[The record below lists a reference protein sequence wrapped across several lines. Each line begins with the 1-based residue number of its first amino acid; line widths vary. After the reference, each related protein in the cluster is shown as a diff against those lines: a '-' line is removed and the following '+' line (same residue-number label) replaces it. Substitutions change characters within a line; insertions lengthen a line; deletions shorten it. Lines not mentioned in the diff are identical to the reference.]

1 VFRNTKVGKSVEG
14 LPIGDSYAGEV
25 YLSLFDKFGPWESD
39 SYQHILA
46 EATAEGIT
54 EYIQNVYT
62 KENPS
67 ALWSVTLKD
76 LDYLQSDSKKYII
89 PFKDEFFHYVL
100 NTLVVI
106 LYIKEKDP
114 DAQFVIMTGNAETN
128 GYWWKE
134 ADRNKSVEFL
144 ELILNINNISYLL
157 LDPEYE
163 LHKYQI
169 YPAKNVFVVND
180 FLTTRELS
188 LAEITFAINKYVL
201 DKLNVP
207 VVPGKKIY
215 ISRGESVLAESA
227 YEVTGIPESGYAT
240 NFVRIYG
247 EPKLEEYLESQGFEI
262 FRYNSVESLEDQV
275 RLFASAELVMGATGT
290 GLVNVLFM
298 NDKQNVI
305 ELKTEIKWFHGD
317 HEANSHYVWLS
328 YGKGHRFMFLDVS
341 DKQADTAIAELK
353 RLRWFLID

>member
-1 VFRNTKVGKSVEG
+1 MFRNTKVGKSVEG
-14 LPIGDSYAGEV
+14 LPIGDTYAGEV

-39 SYQHILA
+39 SYQHILVEPTA
-46 EATAEGIT
+46 EAIAD
-54 EYIQNVYT
+54 YIQNVYT
-62 KENPS
+62 KENPN
-67 ALWSVTLKD
+67 APYSVKLKE

-106 LYIKEKDP
+106 LYIAERNP
-114 DAQFVIMTGNAETN
+114 GAEFAVVLGNSETN

-134 ADRNKSVEFL
+134 DDRRKNVEFL
-144 ELILNINNISYLL
+144 ELILNLNKISYKV

-163 LHKYQI
+163 SHKFEV
-169 YPAKNVFVVND
+169 YPAKNVVVVND

-188 LAEITFAINKYVL
+188 LAEITSAINKYVL
-201 DKLNVP
+201 DKLDVP

-215 ISRGESVLAESA
+215 VSRGEDVLSESAFVLAG
-227 YEVTGIPESGYAT
+227 VPESGYTT
-240 NFVRIYG
+240 NSVRIYG
-247 EPKLEEYLESQGFEI
+247 EPELEEYLGSQGFEI
-262 FRYNSVESLEDQV
+262 FRFGSVESLEEQV

-328 YGKGHRFMFLDVS
+328 YGKGHRYMFLDVS
-341 DKQADTAIAELK
+341 DKQAKTAISQLK